1 MAPAAGDGQYTARS
15 PSCRRVGIEP
25 HMRFERVSAACGGGV
40 GCGTVLTVLTVLTG
54 LTADVVDF
62 VEVIDLCR
70 Q

>member
-15 PSCRRVGIEP
+15 SSCRRDGIEP
-25 HMRFERVSAACGGGV
+25 HMRFELVSAAC
-40 GCGTVLTVLTVLTG
+40 GCGTVLTVLTLLTGLTG

-62 VEVIDLCR
+62 VGLVDLCR